1 MCRVAGHVEFDYR
14 SPELGLALR
23 LKGQAEHEIRFEG
36 GRSERF
42 IVRPNQLLLVPANER
57 LRGQMQSV
65 GAMGIFDA
73 RLVLTRD
80 WIAEASL
87 GEFELHRLD
96 LRWSADLRNPLILEA
111 MTALVREA
119 EQPGPI
125 GRIYAESLALV
136 ILSELVRRRAVGA
149 PEGQSAGAMTERRL
163 RRVLDYIDSCLG
175 EDLSLPQL
183 AAQAG
188 LSSVHFARQF
198 KRLTGLPPHRYV
210 LRRRTE
216 RAAALLGK
224 GETSLKA
231 LALEV
236 GFSSQ
241 SHLTAAFQRVYGTTP
256 GAYRDLQTPAVKLP
270 PISF

>member
-1 MCRVAGHVEFDYR
+1 MCDAAGHVEFDYR

-23 LKGQAEHEIRFEG
+23 LRGQAEHQVRFEG

-42 IVRPNQLLLVPANER
+42 VVRPNQLLLVPADER
-57 LRGQMQSV
+57 LRGQMQIV
-65 GAMGIFDA
+65 GPRGIRHA
-73 RLVLTRD
+73 RLALKRD

-87 GEFELHRLD
+87 GEFDLHRLD

-111 MTALVREA
+111 MSALVREA
-119 EQPGPI
+119 EHPGPMA
-125 GRIYAESLALV
+125 RISAESLALV
-136 ILSELVRRRAVGA
+136 ILSELVRRQAVGVG
-149 PEGQSAGAMTERRL
+149 EGQSPGPVTQRRL
-163 RRVLDYIDSCLG
+163 RRVLDYIDVCLG

-188 LSSVHFARQF
+188 LSSVHFAREF

-210 LRRRTE
+210 LQRRAE
-216 RAAALLGK
+216 RAAALLEE
-224 GETSLKA
+224 GETSLKT

-256 GAYRDLQTPAVKLP
+256 GAYRDRQAP
-270 PISF
+270 PV